1 LKGGEKVAWW
11 SRKKEKRADEAEVST
26 TLEDLLLQANLAN
39 DVVTREMALNIPTL
53 SGCVDLIGNTI
64 ATLPIKLFKEENG
77 KVEEV
82 LEDNRLKLLNDETG
96 DTLDAYQAKKA
107 WIDDYLL
114 KGNGYMYIKKDR
126 NEISSLHYVKEENVS
141 ISFNSDPIFK
151 NYSILVNG
159 SSYKPYEF
167 LKLLRN
173 SRDGAEGKGIIES
186 NPKVLSVAY
195 NSLDYEN
202 ILAKT
207 GGNKKGFI
215 KAASKLTKDAI
226 QTLKEQWNKLYSKN
240 SENCVVL
247 NNGLD
252 FHESSATSTEMQLNE
267 NKIANG
273 KEICTILNIPHSLLT
288 SEDKNSS
295 SVYERFVKTAILPI
309 LTAIINAFNR
319 DLLLEKEKGSF
330 YFAFDI
336 KELMKADIEARF
348 KAYEIAI
355 RNKLNTINEIRY
367 EENYEPIEAFED
379 TIVLQL
385 GDVLYNTKNN
395 TIYTP
400 NTNKTSDMKGGEET
414 EN

>member
-1 LKGGEKVAWW
+1 MAWW
-11 SRKKEKRADEAEVST
+11 NRKKEKRADESAGST
-26 TLEDLLLQANLAN
+26 SLEDLLLQANMAN

-53 SGCVDLIGNTI
+53 AGCVDLIGNTI

-82 LEDNRLKLLNDETG
+82 LEDHRLKLLNDETG
-96 DTLDAYQAKKA
+96 DTLDSYQAKKA

-114 KGNGYMYIKKDR
+114 KGNGYIYINKER
-126 NEISSLHYVKEENVS
+126 NKVKSLHYVKEENVS
-141 ISFNSDPIFK
+141 INFNSDPIFK
-151 NYSILVNG
+151 DYSLIVNG
-159 SSYKPYEF
+159 ATYKPFEF

-173 SRDGAEGKGIIES
+173 SRDGAEGIGIIES

-215 KAASKLTKDAI
+215 KAAQKLTKDVIAN
-226 QTLKEQWNKLYSKN
+226 LKEQWNKMYSKN

-247 NNGLD
+247 NNGLE
-252 FHESSATSTEMQLNE
+252 FQESSATSTEMQLNE
-267 NKIANG
+267 NKVTNG
-273 KEICTILNIPHSLLT
+273 KEICTILNVPHSLLT
-288 SEDKNSS
+288 GEDKNNSS
-295 SVYERFVKTAILPI
+295 IHERFVKVAILPI
-309 LTAIINAFNR
+309 LNAIINALNR

-330 YFAFDI
+330 YFAFDV

-355 RNKLNTINEIRY
+355 KNKLMKINEVRY

-385 GDVLYNTKNN
+385 GDVLYNTKTNKV
-395 TIYTP
+395 YTP
-400 NTNKTSDMKGGEET
+400 NTNKTSDLKGGDKNED
-414 EN
+414 

>member
-1 LKGGEKVAWW
+1 MAWW

-114 KGNGYMYIKKDR
+114 KGNGYMYIKKER

-173 SRDGAEGKGIIES
+173 SRDGAEGTGIIES

-215 KAASKLTKDAI
+215 KAAQKLTKDAI
-226 QTLKEQWNKLYSKN
+226 ATLKEQWNKLYSKN

-273 KEICTILNIPHSLLT
+273 KEICTILNIPHSLFT
-288 SEDKNSS
+288 GEDKNSS

-348 KAYEIAI
+348 KAYEVAI

-400 NTNKTSDMKGGEET
+400 NTNKTSDMKGGEEI
-414 EN
+414 ED

>member
-1 LKGGEKVAWW
+1 MAWW
-11 SRKKEKRADEAEVST
+11 KRKSEDRAEDGEGKIT
-26 TLEDLLLQANLAN
+26 TLDDLLLQASLLE
-39 DVVTREMALNIPTL
+39 DVITREKALNIPTL
-53 SGCVDLIGNTI
+53 SGLVDLIGNTI
-64 ATLPIKLFKEENG
+64 ATLPIKLFQEENG
-77 KVEEV
+77 EVEEV
-82 LEDNRLKLLNDETG
+82 LEDDRLRLLNDETG

-114 KGNGYMYIKKDR
+114 KGNGYIYINKDR
-126 NEISSLHYVKEENVS
+126 NKIKSLHYVKEEDVS
-141 ISFNSDPIFK
+141 VFSNNDPIFK
-151 NYSILVNG
+151 SYSIIING
-159 SSYKPYEF
+159 VTYKPFEF

-173 SRDGAEGKGIIES
+173 SRDGAEGTGIIES

-215 KAASKLTKDAI
+215 KATSKLTKDAI
-226 QTLKEQWNKLYSKN
+226 KVLKEQWNKLYSKN

-267 NKIANG
+267 NKIANS
-273 KEICTILNIPHSLLT
+273 KEICTILNVPHGLLT
-288 SEDKNSS
+288 GEDKNNS
-295 SVYERFVKTAILPI
+295 SVYERFVKMAILPI
-309 LTAIINAFNR
+309 LTAIINALNR
-319 DLLLEKEKGSF
+319 DLLLETEKGSF

-336 KELMKADIEARF
+336 KELMKADIEERF

-355 RNKLNTINEIRY
+355 RNKILGVNEVRF
-367 EENYEPIEAFED
+367 EENYEPIDALED
-379 TIVLQL
+379 TIILQL
-385 GDVLYNTKNN
+385 GDVLYNTKDK

-400 NTNKTSDMKGGEET
+400 NTNKTSDMKGGENI